1 MIKDEKKSKQ
11 LDKLEKL
18 SIYQIESIT
27 NIEEIN
33 SIAVSMLHKKT
44 KAKIFLLLNDD
55 DNKIFTIGF
64 RTPSINSTGVAHI
77 LEHSVLCGSR
87 KFPSK
92 DPFVELVKGSL
103 NTFLNAMTYP
113 DKTVYPV
120 ASVNDKDF
128 QNLCDVYMDAVLY
141 PNLYKEDKIFKQEG
155 WHYEL
160 EEESAE
166 LTVNGIVYNE
176 MKGVFSS
183 VDGMLDRLVTKSLFE
198 GHSYG
203 EESGGDPDCIPELS
217 YEEFINYH
225 ASYYHPSNSY
235 IYLYGN
241 MDMTEKL
248 EWLDREYLS
257 NFEYK
262 EIDSRIKDIIPWKEN
277 KELQFEYPISDEESE
292 EDASYISLNTVVGG
306 ELDPIVHTAFQ
317 ILDYALLQVPGAVL
331 KEALIDAGIG
341 KEILGGYSPGIK
353 EPFFSVI
360 AKQTNAEKLAEFK
373 MVVKGTLRKILST
386 GLDKEVLKA
395 AINVSEFRAR
405 EADFGSYPKGLMYGL
420 QAYDS
425 WLYDADPT
433 MHLRFQYIFDT
444 LKLRLEEDFFEELIR
459 DHLLD
464 NPYEAYVTL
473 VPKKGLAAQ
482 KEAKLK
488 EDLAAYKKSLSKEE
502 IEVLI
507 KETKELKAYQEEP
520 SRPEDVL
527 KIPLLKRSDI
537 KKEAAEFI
545 YEEKKIKDVNVIHSN
560 IFTSD
565 IAYVKL
571 LFDITNL
578 SKEELQY
585 AQLLSDIL
593 GMVDTKDYSY
603 AKLSTIINLNTGGV
617 ALNLSNVTNIRTE
630 EEKFYFG
637 LNAKVLYD
645 KLENLADICTQL
657 LIFSKLDN
665 TKRIKEVLLELKAG
679 LKTSLLSSGHVT
691 SMNRA
696 FSHIFKASLF
706 IELIKGIEYYRFLER
721 LDTDNDYEL
730 IVKKL
735 ESVRDKI
742 FNKNSLI
749 LHITGDDKVYSYF
762 SAFTDR
768 LLASLGNKTFAGS
781 GLEFTEDTVKEAF
794 SCASSVNY
802 VARVGDFRKH
812 GFEYT
817 GALKIFKV
825 LLSYEYLW
833 NLIRVQGG
841 AYGAMAIFTRYGA
854 GFTSYRDPNIAA
866 TDKVYQGIADYA
878 EAFDADEREM
888 TKSIIGAI
896 SALDAPLSPSQEG
909 SRALLAYLTSYT
921 LEDVQRERDQ
931 ILEANAEDIRALA
944 PMLRAVLSEDVV
956 CAIVNESKLKTEDI
970 KFDKV
975 EMLYSTGEV

>member
-11 LDKLEKL
+11 LNKLEKL
-18 SIYQIESIT
+18 STYQIESIT

-33 SIAVSMLHKKT
+33 SVAVSMLHKKT

-55 DNKIFTIGF
+55 DNKVFTIGF

-141 PNLYKEDKIFKQEG
+141 PNVYKEDKIFKQEG

-166 LTVNGIVYNE
+166 LTINGIVYNE

-203 EESGGDPDCIPELS
+203 EESGGDPDFIPELS
-217 YEEFINYH
+217 YKEFINYH

-317 ILDYALLQVPGAVL
+317 ILDYALLQVPGAIL

-360 AKQTNAEKLAEFK
+360 AKQTDIEKLAEFK

-444 LKLRLEEDFFEELIR
+444 LKLRLEEDFFEDLIR

-464 NPYEAYVTL
+464 NAYEAYISL

-488 EDLAAYKKSLSKEE
+488 
-502 IEVLI
+502 
-507 KETKELKAYQEEP
+507 
-520 SRPEDVL
+520 
-527 KIPLLKRSDI
+527 
-537 KKEAAEFI
+537 
-545 YEEKKIKDVNVIHSN
+545 
-560 IFTSD
+560 
-565 IAYVKL
+565 
-571 LFDITNL
+571 
-578 SKEELQY
+578 
-585 AQLLSDIL
+585 
-593 GMVDTKDYSY
+593 
-603 AKLSTIINLNTGGV
+603 
-617 ALNLSNVTNIRTE
+617 
-630 EEKFYFG
+630 
-637 LNAKVLYD
+637 
-645 KLENLADICTQL
+645 
-657 LIFSKLDN
+657 
-665 TKRIKEVLLELKAG
+665 
-679 LKTSLLSSGHVT
+679 
-691 SMNRA
+691 
-696 FSHIFKASLF
+696 
-706 IELIKGIEYYRFLER
+706 
-721 LDTDNDYEL
+721 
-730 IVKKL
+730 
-735 ESVRDKI
+735 
-742 FNKNSLI
+742 
-749 LHITGDDKVYSYF
+749 
-762 SAFTDR
+762 
-768 LLASLGNKTFAGS
+768 
-781 GLEFTEDTVKEAF
+781 
-794 SCASSVNY
+794 
-802 VARVGDFRKH
+802 
-812 GFEYT
+812 
-817 GALKIFKV
+817 
-825 LLSYEYLW
+825 
-833 NLIRVQGG
+833 
-841 AYGAMAIFTRYGA
+841 
-854 GFTSYRDPNIAA
+854 
-866 TDKVYQGIADYA
+866 
-878 EAFDADEREM
+878 
-888 TKSIIGAI
+888 
-896 SALDAPLSPSQEG
+896 
-909 SRALLAYLTSYT
+909 
-921 LEDVQRERDQ
+921 
-931 ILEANAEDIRALA
+931 
-944 PMLRAVLSEDVV
+944 AVS
-956 CAIVNESKLKTEDI
+956 
-970 KFDKV
+970 
-975 EMLYSTGEV
+975 